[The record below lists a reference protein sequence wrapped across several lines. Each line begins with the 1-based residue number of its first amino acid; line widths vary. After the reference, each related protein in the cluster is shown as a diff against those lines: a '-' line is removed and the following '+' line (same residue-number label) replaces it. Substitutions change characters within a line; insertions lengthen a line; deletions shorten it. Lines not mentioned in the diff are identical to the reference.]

1 MKKIIIIIFSIII
14 LLSFFLLEKNKNH
27 KEYIDFSDTIDTV
40 KKEDTETVSIGM
52 ISVSGDNK
60 GYVAEKNLANYIAKK
75 LNKNV
80 KFIQRKSYKEIN
92 TLLKNKEID
101 IAFLSVG
108 AYVLYDD
115 KKNLSLIAKPCR
127 GKSFYHPVVIAKKN
141 SSIDN
146 IEDLKNKDFAFVD
159 TYSYSGYIFLS
170 NYLEEKG
177 TNVDEFFNKK
187 YYFTYSH
194 EQSVRQVANENVEA
208 GVVDDWVLQYLEKND
223 PELLSEIKIVK
234 IFDEVSTGPIV
245 THKNYEQ
252 KDQLKEILFNI
263 NKDET
268 ISETLD
274 KLQITSYE
282 ETTKE
287 NYPIL
292 RGEEDAS

>member
-108 AYVLYDD
+108 AYVLYDCLLYTSD
-115 KKNLSLIAKPCR
+115 A
-127 GKSFYHPVVIAKKN
+127 A
-141 SSIDN
+141 
-146 IEDLKNKDFAFVD
+146 
-159 TYSYSGYIFLS
+159 
-170 NYLEEKG
+170 
-177 TNVDEFFNKK
+177 DE
-187 YYFTYSH
+187 
-194 EQSVRQVANENVEA
+194 
-208 GVVDDWVLQYLEKND
+208 
-223 PELLSEIKIVK
+223 
-234 IFDEVSTGPIV
+234 
-245 THKNYEQ
+245 
-252 KDQLKEILFNI
+252 
-263 NKDET
+263 
-268 ISETLD
+268 
-274 KLQITSYE
+274 
-282 ETTKE
+282 
-287 NYPIL
+287 
-292 RGEEDAS
+292 